1 MNVLLFV
8 SLSCLL
14 SAVVFVLLARAFF
27 FIVRVEGRSMSPT
40 LVDDDRL
47 LALRLWPA
55 RWLRRQQIVVTRYP
69 ETRPPHLLDT
79 FTEQKYIK
87 RVTGLPGDTIT
98 IDRPNFPPLPAPDD
112 PLQPRTWHI
121 PPGHYFVQSDS
132 WGLDS
137 TTLGPIPFRALCG
150 VALVKLRRRP
160 EVVGSQA
167 TAAAKNE

>member
-1 MNVLLFV
+1 VVGL
-8 SLSCLL
+8 LSCLL
-14 SAVVFVLLARAFF
+14 SVVIFVLLARAFF
-27 FIVRVEGRSMSPT
+27 FIVSVEGKSMLPT
-40 LVDDDRL
+40 LAPGDRL

-55 RWLRRQQIVVTRYP
+55 RWLRRRQIVVTRYP
-69 ETRPPHLLDT
+69 QSHAQHAPNALS
-79 FTEQKYIK
+79 EQKYIK
-87 RVTGLPGDTIT
+87 RVTGLAGDTIT
-98 IDRPNFPPLPAPDD
+98 IELPDVKPLLMPDYPP
-112 PLQPRTWHI
+112 QPRNWHI